1 MPFAIRD
8 APGGKFKVVNK
19 VTGNVHSKAT
29 TMAKARGQIAI
40 MERAERQSNTP
51 RTTRSVIGKRP
62 GASNTG
68 HKSGHGTGHK
78 KRRKSS

>member
-8 APGGKFKVVNK
+8 AGGGKVKVVNK
-19 VTGNVHSKAT
+19 ATGNVHSKAT

-68 HKSGHGTGHK
+68 HKTGHK
-78 KRRKSS
+78 SKHRKAKK